1 MFLTS
6 FMSLRPYVLITLLLT
21 TLVATQSAQA
31 QKAETEPPAPLTNT
45 VMGDPLTFP
54 IRVFDTVRIKV
65 VNGLEFSGDFNV
77 GQDGTIWINKLGKI
91 VLSNATLTAA
101 QNRIINRLKEKKQ
114 LVKPVVSVTIVG
126 RKAREVIVSGE
137 VKKRGSVPLREG
149 SRLGY
154 VIDLADPTENADLTR
169 VSLVGKNDVER
180 GPINYQGFLDGTV
193 DLAKSNPK
201 LQEGDVVLIRPL
213 IVQEGRLKITG
224 EVKDPKPFYVV
235 TKSLTATQA
244 LQSAGG
250 LGDLADKEKIIV
262 RRNGQ
267 EIPVPYRDIVE
278 KSMLSKDVILKNGD
292 EIFIPK
298 RERQLSYTVSGAVDA
313 PNTLYPLREKS
324 TALAAVLEARPR
336 EGAKLDKVRL
346 IRIGESPIMIDIKKG
361 QGDDIFLQDGDILTV
376 PDPDRRGRTDI
387 FNTIAQVAGFYLTI
401 RQIQIFNRR

>member
-1 MFLTS
+1 MYLT
-6 FMSLRPYVLITLLLT
+6 LKRPYHSIYLIAFTLT
-21 TLVATQSAQA
+21 TLLATQTVYA

-45 VMGDPLTFP
+45 IMGDPLIFP
-54 IRVFDTVRIKV
+54 IRVYDTVRIKV
-65 VNGLEFSGDFNV
+65 VNGVEFSGDFNV

-91 VLSNATLTAA
+91 SLVGATLTGA

-114 LVKPVVSVTIVG
+114 LVKPVVGVTIVG
-126 RKAREVIVSGE
+126 RKAREVSVSGE
-137 VKKRGSVPLREG
+137 VKKRGSVPLRES
-149 SRLGY
+149 SRLSY

-180 GPINYQGFLDGTV
+180 GPINYQGFLDGTI
-193 DLAKSNPK
+193 DSSKSNPK
-201 LQEGDVVLIRPL
+201 LQEGDVILIRPL

-267 EIPVPYRDIVE
+267 EIPVPYKDIVE
-278 KSMLSKDVILKNGD
+278 KSMLSKDVLLKNGD
-292 EIFIPK
+292 EIFIPR
-298 RERQLSYTVSGAVDA
+298 RERQLSYSVTGAVEA
-313 PNTLYPLREKS
+313 QTTLYPLREKS

-336 EGAKLDKVRL
+336 EGAKLDKVKL
-346 IRIGESPIMIDIKKG
+346 IRIGESPIIINIKKG
-361 QGDDIFLQDGDILTV
+361 QGDDIFLKDGDILTV

-387 FNTIAQVAGFYLTI
+387 INSIAQFASLYWTV
-401 RQIQIFNRR
+401 RQIQIFSKR